1 MTAAIP
7 GPTSNTLGLDFLGQ
21 FKTDPLGTMTHLK
34 DEFGDIVNVK
44 FGPVNW
50 LLCNH
55 PDHIK
60 EVFVTNWRTYGKTDR
75 FKQILSSVDG
85 QGLVLTEG
93 DFWLRQRRIIQPSF
107 NHERLVKDYALVME
121 EETNRHIANWR
132 DGMELNLHDEMTAL
146 TLKVTSRV
154 FFDVDASSEAQ
165 VLADAVSV
173 VSKILYQE
181 FNDIVPLPDWL
192 PLPTKAE
199 KRKAVETIDR
209 FIYKVIEKHKNDP
222 GGNTVVAM
230 LLNAKDV
237 EGDGK
242 GMSDR
247 QVRDEA
253 ITMFNAGHDSTAAAL
268 TWTWYELLRHKDIYR
283 QFLEQVD
290 SASGNKIPDLTS
302 LSAIPLA
309 EQSVKEALRLY
320 PPAWL
325 LPRQCNQ
332 DVELAGYQL
341 KKGYLINMSP
351 FVMQRDARFFENPNE
366 FNPSR
371 FAPDKEKA
379 MYPFSF
385 FPFGAG
391 PRSCIGREFALM
403 EMQLLMAII
412 SQRFEFILHPDS
424 KNVQLNPM
432 VSLEPKDG
440 VKATIVE
447 RKRGG

>member
-1 MTAAIP
+1 MTTAIP
-7 GPTSNTLGLDFLGQ
+7 GPKSHSFGLDFLDR
-21 FKTDPLGTMTHLK
+21 FKSDPLGTMTHLK
-34 DEFGDIVNVK
+34 GEFGDIVNVK

-50 LLCNH
+50 VLCNH

-60 EVFVTNWRTYGKTDR
+60 EIYVTNWRNYGKTDR
-75 FKQILSSVDG
+75 FKQVLSSVDG

-107 NHERLVKDYALVME
+107 NHERLIKDYSLAME
-121 EETNRHIANWR
+121 QETNKHIANWR
-132 DGMELNLHDEMTAL
+132 DGMEINLHDEMTAL
-146 TLKVTSRV
+146 TLKVTAKV
-154 FFDVDASSEAQ
+154 FFDVDASSDAQ
-165 VLADAVSV
+165 QLAESVSV
-173 VSKILYQE
+173 VSKIMYQE
-181 FNDIVPLPDWL
+181 FNDIIPLPDWL
-192 PLPTKAE
+192 PIPSKAE
-199 KRKAVETIDR
+199 KRKAVDTIDR

-242 GMSDR
+242 GMSDQ

-268 TWTWYELLRHKDIYR
+268 TWTWYELLRHGEIYK
-283 QFLEQVD
+283 QLLEQVD
-290 SASGNKIPDLTS
+290 NATGSKIPDLSS

-309 EQSVKEALRLY
+309 GQSVKEALRLY
-320 PPAWL
+320 PPAWVI
-325 LPRQCNQ
+325 PRQCNQ
-332 DVELAGYQL
+332 DVDLAGYQL
-341 KKGYLINMSP
+341 KKGSLINTSP
-351 FVMQRDARFFENPNE
+351 FVIQRDERFFEKPNE
-366 FNPSR
+366 FNPTR
-371 FAPDKEKA
+371 FAPEKEKA

-403 EMQLLMAII
+403 EMQLLIAII

-424 KNVQLNPM
+424 QDVQLNPM
-432 VSLEPKDG
+432 VSLEPKGG
-440 VKATIVE
+440 VKARIIE
-447 RKRGG
+447 RKRGD